1 VANLAKVSLLLRRL
15 TLSFLLAL
23 VLFCLIAPFYPE
35 AAWKL
40 FLPCWIVL
48 LIVSPYLDRKPTR
61 KPSLNI
67 PDAPSPPRPKRPT
80 AWGRVIVTGLVACG
94 VTFGMTLFPIADFSM
109 IAGPLIWIALY
120 FGSPALSRR
129 LPLPESWKPKAQ
141 ADAALSEPKPG
152 FWRFVGRGA
161 LAMLGFVTVIILLPA
176 MITAPI
182 AHNFVRARKVHDS
195 IRAGMTVPEVL
206 SASRDC
212 DLFGAASAPSNDDT
226 AAGDRVSAI
235 SLIRN
240 TDGTYRISEGIAD
253 SGTAL
258 TETQAVERVQA
269 KLHDGYRWRS
279 NCIYVNMTSMHVS
292 FSVIFGP
299 DGRVTEVTPIRG
311 WD

>member
-1 VANLAKVSLLLRRL
+1 L
-15 TLSFLLAL
+15 LLAL
-23 VLFCLIAPFYPE
+23 VPFCLIAPFYPE
-35 AAWKL
+35 ASWRL

-67 PDAPSPPRPKRPT
+67 PYALSPPRPKRPT

-120 FGSPALSRR
+120 FGWPAASRR
-129 LPLPESWKPKAQ
+129 LPLPESWKVRSQ
-141 ADAALSEPKPG
+141 DAASSAPKPG
-152 FWRFVGRGA
+152 FWRLVGRGA

-176 MITAPI
+176 MITAPV

-206 SASRDC
+206 AASRDC
-212 DLFGAASAPSNDDT
+212 QLLGAASEASNDDA

-235 SLIRN
+235 SLFRN
-240 TDGTYRISEGIAD
+240 ADGGYRVSNGIAD
-253 SGTAL
+253 SGAAL
-258 TETQAVERVQA
+258 TETQAVERIQA

-279 NCIYVNMTSMHVS
+279 NCMYVNMTSMHVS

-299 DGRVTEVTPIRG
+299 DGRVSEVTPVDG

>member
-1 VANLAKVSLLLRRL
+1 MANLAKVSLFLGRL
-15 TLSFLLAL
+15 MLSFLLAL

-48 LIVSPYLDRKPTR
+48 LIVSPYLDRKPTW

-67 PDAPSPPRPKRPT
+67 PNALSPPRPKRPT

-120 FGSPALSRR
+120 FGWPAASRR
-129 LPLPESWKPKAQ
+129 LPLPESWKVRSQ
-141 ADAALSEPKPG
+141 DAASSAPKPG
-152 FWRFVGRGA
+152 FWRLVGRGA

-176 MITAPI
+176 MITAPV

-206 SASRDC
+206 AASRDC
-212 DLFGAASAPSNDDT
+212 QLLGAASEASNDDA

-235 SLIRN
+235 SLFRN
-240 TDGTYRISEGIAD
+240 ADGGYRVSNGIAD
-253 SGTAL
+253 SGAAL
-258 TETQAVERVQA
+258 TETQAVERIQA

-279 NCIYVNMTSMHVS
+279 NCMYVNMTSMHVS

-299 DGRVTEVTPIRG
+299 DGRVSEVTPVDG